1 MNFWSEKKTNLILSQ
16 DTNCHSHPHLVTLAR
31 DFYRRGVGSC
41 EGMDSNEARG
51 RGFRSPDQQEPPTL
65 KNLLSTIIN
74 EIQLVTSGSEETIR
88 GGISRREVE
97 TSTLKKW
104 SAKLQAAY
112 DAPLDA
118 PKTILSR
125 ILANTEDIKK
135 QVSTKAQ
142 PVATSWSQI
151 AASSPPTS
159 PPATCALNPSQT
171 VETKRKELKITIKN
185 QQEKENTEKRSIQD
199 IITAIRSREPKEATK
214 EVIAARRLPSG
225 DLLIST
231 LTESS
236 RITLEKNKDW
246 LRTIASSAEVLGTT
260 FSVFVHGVRV
270 QGVNTNDQLHAITDI
285 CKDNRLLHPDLEIS
299 RIAWPKKVLL
309 DAKRYS
315 SLILETASPE
325 TANRIIT
332 HGLIHEGEIKSCV
345 RYITEARVTRC
356 HNCQRYGHIMRFC
369 RNNTICSECA
379 GSHRAEHCTKG
390 PQTSRKCAACKGAHR
405 AGSQSCEI
413 ERKERLRAEYT
424 RNHASPLYQCMATG
438 SPNQPGPMGLPA
450 SEPQASQTSTNGWR
464 IIAATKRG
472 RPTRI
477 SQAAR
482 DPNQSRLVTNP
493 LGKRKERDFT
503 PPSPVNRVV
512 RSQSQ
517 PPSESQNS
525 VASFDMNEEL

>member
-1 MNFWSEKKTNLILSQ
+1 
-16 DTNCHSHPHLVTLAR
+16 
-31 DFYRRGVGSC
+31 
-41 EGMDSNEARG
+41 MDLNEAIG
-51 RGFRSPDQQEPPTL
+51 RGLRSSDQQEPPTL
-65 KNLLSTIIN
+65 KNLLSIIIN
-74 EIQLVTSGSEETIR
+74 EIQLVTSGSEERTR
-88 GGISRREVE
+88 GGISLREVE
-97 TSTLKKW
+97 TSTLEKW
-104 SAKLQAAY
+104 SAKLQAAC

-118 PKTILSR
+118 PKTMLSR

-135 QVSTKAQ
+135 QVLTKPQ
-142 PVATSWSQI
+142 PAATSWSQI
-151 AASSPPTS
+151 AASSLPTS
-159 PPATCALNPSQT
+159 PPVTRALNLSQT
-171 VETKRKELKITIKN
+171 IETKRKELKVTIKD
-185 QQEKENTEKRSIQD
+185 QQERENVEKRSIQD

-214 EVIAARRLPSG
+214 EVIAARRLPSS

-231 LTESS
+231 LTEPS

-246 LRTIASSAEVLGTT
+246 LRAIASSAEVIGTT
-260 FSVFVHGVRV
+260 FSVFIHGVRV
-270 QGVNTNDQLHAITDI
+270 QGVNTNDQLRTITDI
-285 CKDNRLLHPDLEIS
+285 CKDNRQLHPDLEIS
-299 RIAWPKKVLL
+299 RIAWPKKALL

-369 RNNTICSECA
+369 RNETTCSECA
-379 GSHRAEHCTKG
+379 GGHRAEHCTKG

-424 RNHASPLYQCMATG
+424 RNHASPLYQCMAIG
-438 SPNQPGPMGLPA
+438 SSNQLGSTSLSA
-450 SEPQASQTSTNGWR
+450 SELPVPQTSTNGWQ
-464 IIAATKRG
+464 IITTAKRG

-477 SQAAR
+477 SQAAK

-503 PPSPVNRVV
+503 PPSPVIRVA

-525 VASFDMNEEL
+525 FPSFDTDEEL